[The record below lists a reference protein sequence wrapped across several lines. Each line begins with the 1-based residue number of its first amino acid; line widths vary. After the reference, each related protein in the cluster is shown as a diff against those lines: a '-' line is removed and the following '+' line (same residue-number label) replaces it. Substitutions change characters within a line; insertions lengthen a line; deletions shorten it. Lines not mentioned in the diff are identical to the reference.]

1 MDAGLYSGHL
11 QSALRL
17 AREPMPARGLS
28 VSVQNDKK
36 TQQKELTNAIPDHRL
51 IGMCVSVRMVRP
63 SPRSPERQSP
73 VPAAGRFPGLRI
85 ITKVRLPG
93 CQSSDNSVLHF
104 PLTVTRSY
112 RICTCFPFDFGRKKV
127 PSSAPAV
134 IFSFYK
140 YSI

>member
-85 ITKVRLPG
+85 ITKGRLPG
-93 CQSSDNSVLHF
+93 C
-104 PLTVTRSY
+104 
-112 RICTCFPFDFGRKKV
+112 KV
-127 PSSAPAV
+127 Q
-134 IFSFYK
+134 
-140 YSI
+140 